1 MPDAILKQGS
11 EAAPA
16 LPGSARAASL
26 APAPALLGPEWKAK
40 RKQQR
45 SRVKGK
51 QPRQKEGGLVFSE
64 KSEPEMSESVWGLWD

>member
-26 APAPALLGPEWKAK
+26 APAPALLEPEWKAK
-40 RKQQR
+40 RKQQ
-45 SRVKGK
+45 GEGEAAEA
-51 QPRQKEGGLVFSE
+51 EGGRLGVF
-64 KSEPEMSESVWGLWD
+64 